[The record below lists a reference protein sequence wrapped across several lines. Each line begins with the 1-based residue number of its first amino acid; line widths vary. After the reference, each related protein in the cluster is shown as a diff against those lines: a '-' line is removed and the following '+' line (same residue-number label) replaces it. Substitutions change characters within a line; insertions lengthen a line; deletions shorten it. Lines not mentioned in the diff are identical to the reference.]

1 MYLPFILNNDISGE
15 LMANKA
21 IKSLFK
27 VQIHT

>member
-1 MYLPFILNNDISGE
+1 MYLPFILNNDTSGE

-27 VQIHT
+27 VQIYT

>member
-1 MYLPFILNNDISGE
+1 MYLPFILNDISGE

-27 VQIHT
+27 VQIYT

>member
-27 VQIHT
+27 VYT